1 MAKGNKIMDMYLLLL
16 CFTRSASLLCA
27 GGTGGHVPK
36 AGVFHIGFASGKM
49 RRGFAELLN

>member
-1 MAKGNKIMDMYLLLL
+1 MAKGKKIMDMYFLLL

-36 AGVFHIGFASGKM
+36 AVVLHIGFVSGIM
-49 RRGFAELLN
+49 RRGLAELLN